1 MIFSDVTEQLGPL
14 ISVEASAAAPAFA
27 VDRDLV
33 TNRAVREWLARS
45 GAPRPRLFVDG
56 DDTEPATGLSPTE
69 ATSFAASLGMR
80 LRVERRGHVDDEVA
94 LSTWRGR
101 RKLVIARV

>member
-1 MIFSDVTEQLGPL
+1 MSFSDVTEQLGPL

-56 DDTEPATGLSPTE
+56 DDTGLSPTE

-80 LRVERRGHVDDEVA
+80 GEVTSTTKLR
-94 LSTWRGR
+94 
-101 RKLVIARV
+101 